1 MDLSPSEVRF
11 LLEAEKRKARRRA
24 KLSFRHIRQ
33 QLTDQLKCLD
43 SRMEAQAALMAD
55 LQDFFRR
62 KAEIELEYSKSLEK
76 LADRFLTK
84 VKQQQKLDAS
94 KTGEKKDGHILSPYN
109 CWYQLLGVTRRESRN
124 HSTLS
129 DIYST
134 NLTSRFTQISEDV
147 GRIFRKSREITT
159 TCHEDLVRVLNE
171 LYTALKTYHLYH
183 SESAIAE
190 GKLKSVESKLLKTDD
205 KARPSKRV
213 KTMQEK
219 RQAKYFES
227 KQKSIKARNEYLLS
241 LDASNSAIHKYFV
254 NDLSDLVDCMDLGFH
269 SAFGRAMKTYLS
281 ANDCADKSHQ
291 EGLDIIS
298 QCVYNLDQKND
309 KQKFMEN
316 YNGTFVVPQKFMFI
330 PHGGDENHSRCP
342 VCSGGQGVGAVS
354 TLPRSIMRCTGYN
367 PGRMMIMPSSQVCQ
381 VSAQQQVQEE
391 LDTRYRQIHHRLM
404 CVKTE
409 NEEVRKTLDVTSQN
423 LQDQLNVVDY
433 DMSPYFTLQG
443 SPETPPDTLSS
454 KQSMQRHRQHKQE
467 IEDYYLEKFREYT
480 LGSSVVTRL
489 QAKYDLIQKAL
500 GEGERNAALSV
511 DPDSP
516 SRPPMLPPKPR
527 KISKPGRPASSCKA
541 KLFGGSILEYIQASG
556 HEIPLVIR
564 SCIRVINLLGLHHQG
579 IFRVPGSQVE
589 VNQLREYFE
598 RGEDPLSDPGEVTDL
613 NSVAGCLKLYF
624 RQLLDPLFTR
634 SKFEDLITAARMEN
648 LQDCLDALRNI
659 IDSMERPIVVVMRY
673 LFAFLNHLSSY
684 SDENMMDPYNLAIC
698 FGPTLMPC
706 PEEYDQV
713 IYQPYVNELTKT
725 IITYHDS
732 LFPPDLDGPMYEKC
746 MGEEDPFVDP
756 VANMDNISEDNLT
769 IPSEDEL
776 ASLGSQDSL
785 DWLDSEYAEQYE
797 RDGSV
802 RKKKEMTSHGS
813 IESLDKL
820 DSLESTE
827 GIERKRGSS
836 KKSSLRKKEL
846 DPMEA
851 IARFDYVGRTEREL
865 SFKKGDSLLLFSR
878 ASDDWWE
885 GRCRG
890 EDGLVPDKY
899 IHVKSSDTA
908 TDTSSLRNDSDR
920 ESLVSTPG
928 FTTPSTVSPK
938 HMTPST
944 SKSDVGSDTDTIGQ
958 ASGVTSSVSGSLSA
972 LNEEQQEEKLKVTQ
986 SIEREIDAT
995 LATVMSELQA
1005 LEMTSSK
1012 HTPDVVLDTL
1022 ERDRLDRVARP
1033 TSTSS
1038 DSAVAALRAEKSSAG
1053 TVEQVQIQR
1062 PAKLSLTRGQPSAQ
1076 AAGSFGTSTSSFS
1089 SFRSRDK
1096 PPVSP
1101 KPPLPGK
1108 PTSPGPS
1115 TAKKLG
1121 TM

>member
-1 MDLSPSEVRF
+1 MTDRKR
-11 LLEAEKRKARRRA
+11 EKEILVEFETQVKD
-24 KLSFRHIRQ
+24 IRQ

-124 HSTLS
+124 HSTLC

-316 YNGTFVVPQKFMFI
+316 YNGTFVVPQKFLFI
-330 PHGGDENHSRCP
+330 PHGGDE
-342 VCSGGQGVGAVS
+342 
-354 TLPRSIMRCTGYN
+354 
-367 PGRMMIMPSSQVCQ
+367 VCQ

-500 GEGERNAALSV
+500 GEGERSAALSV

-516 SRPPMLPPKPR
+516 TRPPMLPPKPR
-527 KISKPGRPASSCKA
+527 KISKPGRPGSSCKA

-624 RQLLDPLFTR
+624 RQLLDPLFPR

-725 IITYHDS
+725 IITYNDS

-776 ASLGSQDSL
+776 
-785 DWLDSEYAEQYE
+785 E
-797 RDGSV
+797 
-802 RKKKEMTSHGS
+802 
-813 IESLDKL
+813 
-820 DSLESTE
+820 
-827 GIERKRGSS
+827 
-836 KKSSLRKKEL
+836 
-846 DPMEA
+846 PMEA

-920 ESLVSTPG
+920 ESVGSTPG

-1033 TSTSS
+1033 SSTSS

-1076 AAGSFGTSTSSFS
+1076 GAGSFGTSTSSFS

>member
-1 MDLSPSEVRF
+1 MTDRKR
-11 LLEAEKRKARRRA
+11 EKEILVEFETQVKD
-24 KLSFRHIRQ
+24 IRQ

-129 DIYST
+129 DIYSN

-183 SESAIAE
+183 AESAVAE

-316 YNGTFVVPQKFMFI
+316 YNGTFLVPQKFLFI
-330 PHGGDENHSRCP
+330 PHGGDE
-342 VCSGGQGVGAVS
+342 
-354 TLPRSIMRCTGYN
+354 
-367 PGRMMIMPSSQVCQ
+367 VCQ

-443 SPETPPDTLSS
+443 SPDTPPDTLSS

-516 SRPPMLPPKPR
+516 TRPPMLPPKPR
-527 KISKPGRPASSCKA
+527 KISKPGRPASACKA

-589 VNQLREYFE
+589 VNQLKECFE

-624 RQLLDPLFTR
+624 RQLLDPLFPR

-659 IDSMERPIVVVMRY
+659 IDSMEHPIVVVMRY

-732 LFPPDLDGPMYEKC
+732 LFPPDLDGPVYEKC

-776 ASLGSQDSL
+776 ASVGSQDSL
-785 DWLDSEYAEQYE
+785 DWLDSEYAEQFD
-797 RDGSV
+797 RDGSI
-802 RKKKEMTSHGS
+802 RKKKIEMTSHGS

-846 DPMEA
+846 EPMEA

-885 GRCRG
+885 GRCHG

-899 IHVKSSDTA
+899 IHVKSCDTA

-920 ESLVSTPG
+920 ESLGSTPG

-1033 TSTSS
+1033 ASTSS
-1038 DSAVAALRAEKSSAG
+1038 DSAVAALRAEKASAG

>member
-1 MDLSPSEVRF
+1 MELPPSEVRF

-129 DIYST
+129 DIYSN

-183 SESAIAE
+183 AESAVAE

-316 YNGTFVVPQKFMFI
+316 YNGTFLVPQKFLFI
-330 PHGGDENHSRCP
+330 PHGGDE
-342 VCSGGQGVGAVS
+342 
-354 TLPRSIMRCTGYN
+354 
-367 PGRMMIMPSSQVCQ
+367 VCQ

-443 SPETPPDTLSS
+443 SPDTPPDTLSS

-516 SRPPMLPPKPR
+516 TRPPMLPPKPR
-527 KISKPGRPASSCKA
+527 KISKPGRPASACKA

-589 VNQLREYFE
+589 VNQLKECFE

-624 RQLLDPLFTR
+624 RQLLDPLFPR

-659 IDSMERPIVVVMRY
+659 IDSMEHPIVVVMRY

-732 LFPPDLDGPMYEKC
+732 LFPPDLDGPVYEKC

-769 IPSEDEL
+769 IPSED
-776 ASLGSQDSL
+776 
-785 DWLDSEYAEQYE
+785 
-797 RDGSV
+797 
-802 RKKKEMTSHGS
+802 EMTSHGS

-846 DPMEA
+846 EPMEA

-885 GRCRG
+885 GRCHG

-899 IHVKSSDTA
+899 IHVKSCDTA

-920 ESLVSTPG
+920 ESLGSTPG

-1033 TSTSS
+1033 ASTSS
-1038 DSAVAALRAEKSSAG
+1038 DSAVAALRAEKASAG

>member
-1 MDLSPSEVRF
+1 MDLPPSEVRF

-124 HSTLS
+124 HSTLC

-316 YNGTFVVPQKFMFI
+316 YNGTFVVPQKFLFI

-342 VCSGGQGVGAVS
+342 VCSRGQGAGAYS

-367 PGRMMIMPSSQVCQ
+367 PGRMMIMPSGQVCQ

-500 GEGERNAALSV
+500 GEGERSAALSV

-516 SRPPMLPPKPR
+516 TRPPMLPPKPR
-527 KISKPGRPASSCKA
+527 KISKPGRPGSSCKA

-725 IITYHDS
+725 IITYQDS

-776 ASLGSQDSL
+776 
-785 DWLDSEYAEQYE
+785 E
-797 RDGSV
+797 
-802 RKKKEMTSHGS
+802 
-813 IESLDKL
+813 
-820 DSLESTE
+820 
-827 GIERKRGSS
+827 
-836 KKSSLRKKEL
+836 
-846 DPMEA
+846 PMEA

-920 ESLVSTPG
+920 ESVGSTPG

-1033 TSTSS
+1033 SSTSS

-1076 AAGSFGTSTSSFS
+1076 GAGSFGTSTSSFS

>member
-1 MDLSPSEVRF
+1 MTDRKR
-11 LLEAEKRKARRRA
+11 EKEILVEFETQVKD
-24 KLSFRHIRQ
+24 IRQ

-330 PHGGDENHSRCP
+330 PHGGDE
-342 VCSGGQGVGAVS
+342 
-354 TLPRSIMRCTGYN
+354 
-367 PGRMMIMPSSQVCQ
+367 VCQ

-776 ASLGSQDSL
+776 
-785 DWLDSEYAEQYE
+785 
-797 RDGSV
+797 
-802 RKKKEMTSHGS
+802 
-813 IESLDKL
+813 
-820 DSLESTE
+820 
-827 GIERKRGSS
+827 
-836 KKSSLRKKEL
+836 

>member
-1 MDLSPSEVRF
+1 
-11 LLEAEKRKARRRA
+11 
-24 KLSFRHIRQ
+24 
-33 QLTDQLKCLD
+33 
-43 SRMEAQAALMAD
+43 
-55 LQDFFRR
+55 
-62 KAEIELEYSKSLEK
+62 
-76 LADRFLTK
+76 
-84 VKQQQKLDAS
+84 
-94 KTGEKKDGHILSPYN
+94 
-109 CWYQLLGVTRRESRN
+109 
-124 HSTLS
+124 
-129 DIYST
+129 
-134 NLTSRFTQISEDV
+134 
-147 GRIFRKSREITT
+147 
-159 TCHEDLVRVLNE
+159 
-171 LYTALKTYHLYH
+171 
-183 SESAIAE
+183 
-190 GKLKSVESKLLKTDD
+190 
-205 KARPSKRV
+205 
-213 KTMQEK
+213 
-219 RQAKYFES
+219 
-227 KQKSIKARNEYLLS
+227 
-241 LDASNSAIHKYFV
+241 
-254 NDLSDLVDCMDLGFH
+254 MDLGFH

-316 YNGTFVVPQKFMFI
+316 YNGTFLVPQKFLFI
-330 PHGGDENHSRCP
+330 PHGGDECPCLLTNSQPRSPHLSPPVVMLQNHSRCP
-342 VCSGGQGVGAVS
+342 VCSGGGGAGAYS

-367 PGRMMIMPSSQVCQ
+367 PGRMMIMPSGQVHGQNRSGLTSPELNLNPLDLNPDLNLNVCQ

-409 NEEVRKTLDVTSQN
+409 NEEYDINKIQHGVFRITLGPSPPADWISLQPLGDPTCDQAGSLGDTEHTVLYSMVPYGRRKSTVTGPAVLLISFLERLTGLPDVRKTLDVTSQN

-443 SPETPPDTLSS
+443 SPDTPPDTLSS

-516 SRPPMLPPKPR
+516 TRPPMLPPKPR
-527 KISKPGRPASSCKA
+527 KISKPGRPASACKA

-589 VNQLREYFE
+589 VNQLKECFE

-624 RQLLDPLFTR
+624 RQLLDPLFPR

-732 LFPPDLDGPMYEKC
+732 LFPPDLDGPVYEKC

-769 IPSEDEL
+769 IPSED
-776 ASLGSQDSL
+776 
-785 DWLDSEYAEQYE
+785 
-797 RDGSV
+797 
-802 RKKKEMTSHGS
+802 EMTSHGS

-846 DPMEA
+846 EPMEA

-885 GRCRG
+885 GRCHG

-899 IHVKSSDTA
+899 IHVKSCDTA

-920 ESLVSTPG
+920 ESLGSTPG

-1033 TSTSS
+1033 ASTSS
-1038 DSAVAALRAEKSSAG
+1038 DSAVAALRAEKASAG

>member
-1 MDLSPSEVRF
+1 MDLPPSEVRF

-124 HSTLS
+124 HSTLC

-316 YNGTFVVPQKFMFI
+316 YNGTFVVPQKFLFI
-330 PHGGDENHSRCP
+330 PHGGDE
-342 VCSGGQGVGAVS
+342 
-354 TLPRSIMRCTGYN
+354 
-367 PGRMMIMPSSQVCQ
+367 VCQ

-500 GEGERNAALSV
+500 GEGERSAALSV

-516 SRPPMLPPKPR
+516 TRPPMLPPKPR
-527 KISKPGRPASSCKA
+527 KISKPGRPGSSCKA

-624 RQLLDPLFTR
+624 RQLLDPLFPR

-725 IITYHDS
+725 IITYNDS

-769 IPSEDEL
+769 IPSEDE
-776 ASLGSQDSL
+776 
-785 DWLDSEYAEQYE
+785 
-797 RDGSV
+797 
-802 RKKKEMTSHGS
+802 MTSHGS

-836 KKSSLRKKEL
+836 KKGSLRKKEL
-846 DPMEA
+846 EPMEA

-920 ESLVSTPG
+920 ESVGSTPG

-1033 TSTSS
+1033 SSTSS

-1076 AAGSFGTSTSSFS
+1076 GAGSFGTSTSSFS

>member
-1 MDLSPSEVRF
+1 MTDRKR
-11 LLEAEKRKARRRA
+11 EKEILVEFETQVKD
-24 KLSFRHIRQ
+24 IRQ

-330 PHGGDENHSRCP
+330 PHGGDE
-342 VCSGGQGVGAVS
+342 
-354 TLPRSIMRCTGYN
+354 
-367 PGRMMIMPSSQVCQ
+367 VCQ

-769 IPSEDEL
+769 IPSEDE
-776 ASLGSQDSL
+776 
-785 DWLDSEYAEQYE
+785 
-797 RDGSV
+797 
-802 RKKKEMTSHGS
+802 MTSHGS

>member
-1 MDLSPSEVRF
+1 MTDRKR
-11 LLEAEKRKARRRA
+11 EKEILVEFETQVKD
-24 KLSFRHIRQ
+24 IRQ

-776 ASLGSQDSL
+776 
-785 DWLDSEYAEQYE
+785 
-797 RDGSV
+797 
-802 RKKKEMTSHGS
+802 
-813 IESLDKL
+813 
-820 DSLESTE
+820 
-827 GIERKRGSS
+827 
-836 KKSSLRKKEL
+836 

>member
-1 MDLSPSEVRF
+1 MELPPSEVRF

-129 DIYST
+129 DIYSN

-183 SESAIAE
+183 AESAVAE

-316 YNGTFVVPQKFMFI
+316 YNGTFLVPQKFLFI
-330 PHGGDENHSRCP
+330 PHGGDE
-342 VCSGGQGVGAVS
+342 
-354 TLPRSIMRCTGYN
+354 
-367 PGRMMIMPSSQVCQ
+367 VCQ

-443 SPETPPDTLSS
+443 SPDTPPDTLSS

-516 SRPPMLPPKPR
+516 TRPPMLPPKPR
-527 KISKPGRPASSCKA
+527 KISKPGRPASACKA

-589 VNQLREYFE
+589 VNQLKECFE

-624 RQLLDPLFTR
+624 RQLLDPLFPR

-659 IDSMERPIVVVMRY
+659 IDSMEHPIVVVMRY

-732 LFPPDLDGPMYEKC
+732 LFPPDLDGPVYEKC

-776 ASLGSQDSL
+776 
-785 DWLDSEYAEQYE
+785 E
-797 RDGSV
+797 
-802 RKKKEMTSHGS
+802 
-813 IESLDKL
+813 
-820 DSLESTE
+820 
-827 GIERKRGSS
+827 
-836 KKSSLRKKEL
+836 
-846 DPMEA
+846 PMEA

-885 GRCRG
+885 GRCHG

-899 IHVKSSDTA
+899 IHVKSCDTA

-920 ESLVSTPG
+920 ESLGSTPG

-1033 TSTSS
+1033 ASTSS
-1038 DSAVAALRAEKSSAG
+1038 DSAVAALRAEKASAG

>member
-190 GKLKSVESKLLKTDD
+190 GKLKSVESKMLKTDD

-213 KTMQEK
+213 KTMQEKDGVFPLYLLCCGTDVIRIK

-527 KISKPGRPASSCKA
+527 KINKPGRPASSCKA

-769 IPSEDEL
+769 IPSED
-776 ASLGSQDSL
+776 
-785 DWLDSEYAEQYE
+785 
-797 RDGSV
+797 
-802 RKKKEMTSHGS
+802 
-813 IESLDKL
+813 
-820 DSLESTE
+820 
-827 GIERKRGSS
+827 
-836 KKSSLRKKEL
+836 EL

>member
-1 MDLSPSEVRF
+1 MTDRKR
-11 LLEAEKRKARRRA
+11 EKEILVEFETQVKD
-24 KLSFRHIRQ
+24 IRQ

-124 HSTLS
+124 HSTLC

-316 YNGTFVVPQKFMFI
+316 YNGTFVVPQKFLFI
-330 PHGGDENHSRCP
+330 PHGGDE
-342 VCSGGQGVGAVS
+342 
-354 TLPRSIMRCTGYN
+354 
-367 PGRMMIMPSSQVCQ
+367 VCQ

-500 GEGERNAALSV
+500 GEGERSAALSV

-516 SRPPMLPPKPR
+516 TRPPMLPPKPR
-527 KISKPGRPASSCKA
+527 KISKPGRPGSSCKA

-624 RQLLDPLFTR
+624 RQLLDPLFPR

-725 IITYHDS
+725 IITYNDS

-785 DWLDSEYAEQYE
+785 DWLDSEYAEQFE
-797 RDGSV
+797 RDGSI

-836 KKSSLRKKEL
+836 KKGSLRKKEL
-846 DPMEA
+846 EPMEA

-920 ESLVSTPG
+920 ESVGSTPG

-1033 TSTSS
+1033 SSTSS

-1076 AAGSFGTSTSSFS
+1076 GAGSFGTSTSSFS

>member
-1 MDLSPSEVRF
+1 MTDRKR
-11 LLEAEKRKARRRA
+11 EKEILVEFETQVKD
-24 KLSFRHIRQ
+24 IRQ

-124 HSTLS
+124 HSTLC

-316 YNGTFVVPQKFMFI
+316 YNGTFVVPQKFLFI
-330 PHGGDENHSRCP
+330 PHGGDE
-342 VCSGGQGVGAVS
+342 
-354 TLPRSIMRCTGYN
+354 
-367 PGRMMIMPSSQVCQ
+367 VCQ

-500 GEGERNAALSV
+500 GEGERSAALSV

-516 SRPPMLPPKPR
+516 TRPPMLPPKPR
-527 KISKPGRPASSCKA
+527 KISKPGRPGSSCKA

-624 RQLLDPLFTR
+624 RQLLDPLFPR

-725 IITYHDS
+725 IITYNDS

-785 DWLDSEYAEQYE
+785 DWLDSEYAEQFE
-797 RDGSV
+797 RDGSI
-802 RKKKEMTSHGS
+802 RKKKE
-813 IESLDKL
+813 
-820 DSLESTE
+820 LE
-827 GIERKRGSS
+827 
-836 KKSSLRKKEL
+836 
-846 DPMEA
+846 PMEA

-920 ESLVSTPG
+920 ESVGSTPG

-1033 TSTSS
+1033 SSTSS

-1076 AAGSFGTSTSSFS
+1076 GAGSFGTSTSSFS

>member
-1 MDLSPSEVRF
+1 MTDRKR
-11 LLEAEKRKARRRA
+11 EKEILVEFETQVKD
-24 KLSFRHIRQ
+24 IRQ

-129 DIYST
+129 DIYSN

-183 SESAIAE
+183 AESAVAE

-281 ANDCADKSHQ
+281 ANDSADKSHQ

-316 YNGTFVVPQKFMFI
+316 YNGTFLVPQKFLFI

-342 VCSGGQGVGAVS
+342 VCSGGGGAGAYS

-367 PGRMMIMPSSQVCQ
+367 PGRMMIMPSGQVCQ

-443 SPETPPDTLSS
+443 SPDTPPDTLSS

-516 SRPPMLPPKPR
+516 TRPPMLPPKPR
-527 KISKPGRPASSCKA
+527 KISKPGRPASACKA

-589 VNQLREYFE
+589 VNQLKECFE

-624 RQLLDPLFTR
+624 RQLLDPLFPR

-732 LFPPDLDGPMYEKC
+732 LFPPDLDGPVYEKC

-776 ASLGSQDSL
+776 
-785 DWLDSEYAEQYE
+785 E
-797 RDGSV
+797 
-802 RKKKEMTSHGS
+802 
-813 IESLDKL
+813 
-820 DSLESTE
+820 
-827 GIERKRGSS
+827 
-836 KKSSLRKKEL
+836 
-846 DPMEA
+846 PMEA

-885 GRCRG
+885 GRCHG

-899 IHVKSSDTA
+899 IHVKSCDTA

-920 ESLVSTPG
+920 ESLGSTPG

-1033 TSTSS
+1033 ASTSS
-1038 DSAVAALRAEKSSAG
+1038 DSAVAALRAEKASAG

>member
-1 MDLSPSEVRF
+1 MTDRKR
-11 LLEAEKRKARRRA
+11 EKEILVEFETQVKD
-24 KLSFRHIRQ
+24 IRQ

-129 DIYST
+129 DIYSN

-183 SESAIAE
+183 AESAVAE

-281 ANDCADKSHQ
+281 ANDSADKSHQ

-316 YNGTFVVPQKFMFI
+316 YNGTFLVPQKFLFI
-330 PHGGDENHSRCP
+330 PHGGDE
-342 VCSGGQGVGAVS
+342 
-354 TLPRSIMRCTGYN
+354 
-367 PGRMMIMPSSQVCQ
+367 VCQ

-443 SPETPPDTLSS
+443 SPDTPPDTLSS

-516 SRPPMLPPKPR
+516 TRPPMLPPKPR
-527 KISKPGRPASSCKA
+527 KISKPGRPASACKA

-589 VNQLREYFE
+589 VNQLKECFE

-624 RQLLDPLFTR
+624 RQLLDPLFPR

-732 LFPPDLDGPMYEKC
+732 LFPPDLDGPVYEKC

-776 ASLGSQDSL
+776 ASVGSQDSL
-785 DWLDSEYAEQYE
+785 DWLDSEYAEQFD
-797 RDGSV
+797 RDGSI
-802 RKKKEMTSHGS
+802 RKKKIEMTSHGS

-846 DPMEA
+846 EPMEA

-885 GRCRG
+885 GRCHG

-899 IHVKSSDTA
+899 IHVKSCDTA

-920 ESLVSTPG
+920 ESLGSTPG

-1033 TSTSS
+1033 ASTSS
-1038 DSAVAALRAEKSSAG
+1038 DSAVAALRAEKASAG

>member
-1 MDLSPSEVRF
+1 MELPPSEVRF

-129 DIYST
+129 DIYSN

-183 SESAIAE
+183 AESAVAE

-281 ANDCADKSHQ
+281 ANDSADKSHQ

-316 YNGTFVVPQKFMFI
+316 YNGTFLVPQKFLFI

-342 VCSGGQGVGAVS
+342 VCSGGGGAGAYS

-367 PGRMMIMPSSQVCQ
+367 PGRMMIMPSGQVCQ

-443 SPETPPDTLSS
+443 SPDTPPDTLSS

-516 SRPPMLPPKPR
+516 TRPPMLPPKPR
-527 KISKPGRPASSCKA
+527 KISKPGRPASACKA

-589 VNQLREYFE
+589 VNQLKECFE

-624 RQLLDPLFTR
+624 RQLLDPLFPR

-732 LFPPDLDGPMYEKC
+732 LFPPDLDGPVYEKC

-776 ASLGSQDSL
+776 
-785 DWLDSEYAEQYE
+785 E
-797 RDGSV
+797 
-802 RKKKEMTSHGS
+802 
-813 IESLDKL
+813 
-820 DSLESTE
+820 
-827 GIERKRGSS
+827 
-836 KKSSLRKKEL
+836 
-846 DPMEA
+846 PMEA

-885 GRCRG
+885 GRCHG

-899 IHVKSSDTA
+899 IHVKSCDTA

-920 ESLVSTPG
+920 ESLGSTPG

-1033 TSTSS
+1033 ASTSS
-1038 DSAVAALRAEKSSAG
+1038 DSAVAALRAEKASAG

>member
-1 MDLSPSEVRF
+1 MTDRKR
-11 LLEAEKRKARRRA
+11 EKEILVEFETQVKD
-24 KLSFRHIRQ
+24 IRQ

-129 DIYST
+129 DIYSN

-183 SESAIAE
+183 AESAVAE

-281 ANDCADKSHQ
+281 ANDSADKSHQ

-316 YNGTFVVPQKFMFI
+316 YNGTFLVPQKFLFI
-330 PHGGDENHSRCP
+330 PHGGDE
-342 VCSGGQGVGAVS
+342 
-354 TLPRSIMRCTGYN
+354 
-367 PGRMMIMPSSQVCQ
+367 VCQ

-443 SPETPPDTLSS
+443 SPDTPPDTLSS

-516 SRPPMLPPKPR
+516 TRPPMLPPKPR
-527 KISKPGRPASSCKA
+527 KISKPGRPASACKA

-589 VNQLREYFE
+589 VNQLKECFE

-624 RQLLDPLFTR
+624 RQLLDPLFPR

-732 LFPPDLDGPMYEKC
+732 LFPPDLDGPVYEKC

-769 IPSEDEL
+769 IPSED
-776 ASLGSQDSL
+776 
-785 DWLDSEYAEQYE
+785 
-797 RDGSV
+797 
-802 RKKKEMTSHGS
+802 EMTSHGS

-846 DPMEA
+846 EPMEA

-885 GRCRG
+885 GRCHG

-899 IHVKSSDTA
+899 IHVKSCDTA

-920 ESLVSTPG
+920 ESLGSTPG

-1033 TSTSS
+1033 ASTSS
-1038 DSAVAALRAEKSSAG
+1038 DSAVAALRAEKASAG

>member
-1 MDLSPSEVRF
+1 MTDRKR
-11 LLEAEKRKARRRA
+11 EKEILVEFETQVKD
-24 KLSFRHIRQ
+24 IRQ

-330 PHGGDENHSRCP
+330 PHGGDE
-342 VCSGGQGVGAVS
+342 
-354 TLPRSIMRCTGYN
+354 
-367 PGRMMIMPSSQVCQ
+367 VCQ